1 MANENNS
8 QQSPKVAIVTG
19 VSSGIGQEIAQ
30 RLTER
35 GWQVFGTVRNLNEA
49 KALAGVK
56 LVRLDVTDLA
66 SVNQAIQTVL
76 QASGRIDA
84 LVNNAGYALMGAL
97 EETSIEEAQQQ
108 FETNFFGV
116 MRMTQ
121 AVLPTMRQQQAGRI
135 VNISSVLGFLPAP
148 YMGVYSASKHAV
160 EGYTETLDHEVRRF
174 GIRALLVE
182 PGYTRTAFGTK
193 AKTTAVALAAYAN
206 ERQRAAAAMQSQV
219 DKAAGPAAVATAVYT
234 ALTSPRPSLR
244 YPVGQGVTLS
254 WLRRLAPAQIL
265 DRGLRSQFQLEG

>member
-1 MANENNS
+1 MANGINNN
-8 QQSPKVAIVTG
+8 QQPKVALVTG

-30 RLTER
+30 LLIER
-35 GWQVFGTVRNLNEA
+35 GWQVFGTVRKLNEA
-49 KALAGVK
+49 AAIAGVK
-56 LVRLDVTDLA
+56 LVSMDVTDLG
-66 SVNQAIQTVL
+66 SVNQAVQAVL

-116 MRMTQ
+116 MRTTQ
-121 AVLPTMRQQQAGRI
+121 AVLPTMRQQKAGRI

-174 GIRALLVE
+174 GIRAVLVE
-182 PGYTRTAFGTK
+182 PGYTRTALGTK
-193 AKTTAVALAAYAN
+193 AKTTALALEDYAN
-206 ERQRAAAAMQSQV
+206 ERQRAADATQSQI
-219 DKAAGPAAVATAVYT
+219 DKAAGPAAVAAAVYT
-234 ALTSPRPSLR
+234 ALTSTHPRLR
-244 YPVGQGVTLS
+244 YPVGQGVMLS
-254 WLRRLAPAQIL
+254 RLRRFAPAQL
-265 DRGLRSQFQLEG
+265 VDRGLRSQFQLDG

>member
-1 MANENNS
+1 MANGINNN
-8 QQSPKVAIVTG
+8 QQPKVALVTG

-30 RLTER
+30 LLIER
-35 GWQVFGTVRNLNEA
+35 GWQVFGTVRKLNEA
-49 KALAGVK
+49 AAIAGVK
-56 LVRLDVTDLA
+56 LVSMDVTDLG
-66 SVNQAIQTVL
+66 SVNQAVQAVL

-116 MRMTQ
+116 MRTTQ
-121 AVLPTMRQQQAGRI
+121 AVLPTMRQQKAGRI

-174 GIRALLVE
+174 GIRAVLVE
-182 PGYTRTAFGTK
+182 PGYTRTALGTK
-193 AKTTAVALAAYAN
+193 AKTTALALEDYAN
-206 ERQRAAAAMQSQV
+206 ERLRAAAATQSQI
-219 DKAAGPAAVATAVYT
+219 DKAAGPAAVAAAVYT
-234 ALTSPRPSLR
+234 ALTSTHPRLR
-244 YPVGQGVTLS
+244 YPVGQGVMLS
-254 WLRRLAPAQIL
+254 RLRRFAPAQL
-265 DRGLRSQFQLEG
+265 VDRGLRSQFQLDG